1 MNRRALLSGAG
12 GLALGVAAAGCLAP
26 VQLLNGG
33 PIRAAGGMSALHR
46 ADQPFLSD
54 DYRTTPEE
62 PRRAWLADELPPDS
76 FYHPTIPDDDR
87 RALSQSLRQ
96 TDYGEQFVLVLE
108 VRMPAD
114 ERYFVN
120 STIFEEPRW
129 TGVRRATL
137 PVRQNDASDV
147 HGPSIEGADELAC
160 TALVRFEADTTPT
173 HATVE
178 VYDEQGGQ
186 RGEIPAERI

>member
-1 MNRRALLSGAG
+1 MDRRALLSGAG

-33 PIRAAGGMSALHR
+33 PIRPAGGMSALHR
-46 ADQPFLSD
+46 ADRPFLSD
-54 DYRTTPEE
+54 DYRTTPDE
-62 PRRAWLADELPPDS
+62 PRRAWLADELPPDA
-76 FYHPTIPDDDR
+76 FYHPTIPADER

-96 TDYGEQFVLVLE
+96 TDFESQFVLVVE

-114 ERYFVN
+114 ERYFLN
-120 STIFEEPRW
+120 ASIFEDARW
-129 TGVRRATL
+129 TGVGRATL
-137 PVRQNDASDV
+137 PVRQNDAADV
-147 HGPSIEGADELAC
+147 EDPSFEGADELAC

-186 RGEIPAERI
+186 RGEIPAERL